1 VGLLSSYRVLD
12 LTDER
17 GLLAGRMLADLGADV
32 VQVEPLAGS
41 RARHYVTLG
50 SGRRAQT
57 MPGRWAT
64 ASIPAFELHR
74 PAPQVG
80 EHTDEVLAEWLGYDA
95 PVREPLHEG
104 RVIA

>member
-1 VGLLSSYRVLD
+1 MELIYRQLAVGKVRKIAYKLLCIGVSDTRD
-12 LTDER
+12 
-17 GLLAGRMLADLGADV
+17 LADSP
-32 VQVEPLAGS
+32 QLAE
-41 RARHYVTLG
+41 RDFYVTLG

-80 EHTDEVLAEWLGYDA
+80 EHTDEVLAEWLGYDG

>member
-1 VGLLSSYRVLD
+1 
-12 LTDER
+12 
-17 GLLAGRMLADLGADV
+17 
-32 VQVEPLAGS
+32 
-41 RARHYVTLG
+41 
-50 SGRRAQT
+50 

-80 EHTDEVLAEWLGYDA
+80 EHTDEVLAEWLGYDGA
-95 PVREPLHEG
+95 VREPLHEG